1 MNSSLMRI
9 LVLRFSSIGD
19 IIQTTSVL
27 NTLRKY
33 YPDISI
39 DYMTLSKYAP
49 LLFNHS
55 SIDKLHS
62 VNSNNSFKSIKE
74 INKIINQRNFD
85 IILDL
90 HNSARSKLI
99 RAITNQIQSL
109 NVVKPR
115 AKRFSLFLNH
125 HNKFP
130 SNFNQKTWL
139 HKPIEKLLPE
149 KYKISKISL
158 SISEEERTA
167 SKILLNSY
175 GLDNNYYFVII
186 PGAAWHQ
193 K

>member
-62 VNSNNSFKSIKE
+62 VDSNNSFKSLNKIK
-74 INKIINQRNFD
+74 KIINQRNFD
-85 IILDL
+85 II
-90 HNSARSKLI
+90 
-99 RAITNQIQSL
+99 
-109 NVVKPR
+109 
-115 AKRFSLFLNH
+115 
-125 HNKFP
+125 
-130 SNFNQKTWL
+130 
-139 HKPIEKLLPE
+139 
-149 KYKISKISL
+149 
-158 SISEEERTA
+158 
-167 SKILLNSY
+167 
-175 GLDNNYYFVII
+175 
-186 PGAAWHQ
+186 
-193 K
+193 